1 MLSLLAKIFCRNA
14 TALRARQAPE
24 FIFLRNYKASHKD
37 RLERV
42 IRLAHIT
49 KDAIIVKTAYDSSG
63 NIIPEKVA
71 VYARCKEIEAIF
83 FLMYSRVKS
92 EEKAIAQVNAL
103 T

>member
-1 MLSLLAKIFCRNA
+1 MLSSLTRLFCRNA

-63 NIIPEKVA
+63 NILPEKIA
-71 VYARCKEIEAIF
+71 VYARCQEIEAIF
-83 FLMYSRVKS
+83 FLMYSRVKI
-92 EEKAIAQVNAL
+92 EEKGTTLVNA
-103 T
+103 TT